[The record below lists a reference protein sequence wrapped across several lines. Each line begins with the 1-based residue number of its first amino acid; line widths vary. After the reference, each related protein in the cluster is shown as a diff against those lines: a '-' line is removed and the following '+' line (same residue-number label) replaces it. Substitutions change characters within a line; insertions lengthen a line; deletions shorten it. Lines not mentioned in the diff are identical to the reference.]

1 MAYMD
6 QDKKRVIAA
15 AVKAV
20 MPQGWKYSLAVR
32 DYQVIVCTIRRAPFD
47 LMAALAKSEFGRTD
61 HRDLNPYYIREEFDD
76 ECVAD
81 VFERI
86 VSALN
91 TGNHDRSDSQRDHF
105 DIGHYVNI
113 KIGDWDKPFIYA
125 PDPSPALSRS

>member
-6 QDKKRVIAA
+6 QEKKRVIAA

-47 LMAALAKSEFGRTD
+47 LMASLANERWGQTTY
-61 HRDLNPYYIREEFDD
+61 RDLNPHYIRREFDD

-91 TGNHDRSDSQRDHF
+91 TGNHDRSDTQRDYF
-105 DIGHYVNI
+105 DVGHYVEI
-113 KIGDWDKPFIYA
+113 RIGEWDKPFIF
-125 PDPSPALSRS
+125 SPEPTPAIS